1 MQATKTEAKMKRDK
15 LRLVGA
21 QVEPDLYARLQ
32 EQARRED
39 RSTAALL
46 RQALKQYLA
55 LANANGGDITKE
67 PE

>member
-55 LANANGGDITKE
+55 LANANGGNTTEED
-67 PE
+67 

>member
-1 MQATKTEAKMKRDK
+1 MTRDTNKT
-15 LRLVGA
+15 RLVGA

-39 RSTAALL
+39 RSTAALI

-67 PE
+67 PENVR

>member
-1 MQATKTEAKMKRDK
+1 MKRDK

-39 RSTAALL
+39 SSTAALL

>member
-1 MQATKTEAKMKRDK
+1 MSKTTRDIFK
-15 LRLVGA
+15 TRLVGA

-39 RSTAALL
+39 RSTAALV

-55 LANANGGDITKE
+55 LANANGADTIPGE
-67 PE
+67 A

>member
-1 MQATKTEAKMKRDK
+1 MTRDINKT
-15 LRLVGA
+15 RLVGA

-39 RSTAALL
+39 RSTAALI

-55 LANANGGDITKE
+55 IANANGGDITKE
-67 PE
+67 PENVR

>member
-1 MQATKTEAKMKRDK
+1 MTRDINKT
-15 LRLVGA
+15 RLVGA

-39 RSTAALL
+39 RSTAALI

-55 LANANGGDITKE
+55 IANANGGDITKE
-67 PE
+67 TE

>member
-55 LANANGGDITKE
+55 LANANVGDITKE

>member
-1 MQATKTEAKMKRDK
+1 MTRDTNKT
-15 LRLVGA
+15 RLVGA

-39 RSTAALL
+39 RSTAALI

-55 LANANGGDITKE
+55 IANANGGDITKE
-67 PE
+67 TE

>member
-1 MQATKTEAKMKRDK
+1 MTRDTNKT
-15 LRLVGA
+15 RLVGA

-39 RSTAALL
+39 RSTAALI

-67 PE
+67 TE

>member
-1 MQATKTEAKMKRDK
+1 MKEKSLIATR
-15 LRLVGA
+15 
-21 QVEPDLYARLQ
+21 VEPDLYARLQ

>member
-1 MQATKTEAKMKRDK
+1 MGIQAMKRDK

-67 PE
+67 PENVR

>member
-1 MQATKTEAKMKRDK
+1 MTRDINKT
-15 LRLVGA
+15 RLVGA

-39 RSTAALL
+39 RSTAALI
-46 RQALKQYLA
+46 RQALNQYLA

-67 PE
+67 PENVR